1 MMLDIAAQLHTG
13 IIKLGLDLPQEI
25 EQQLLDYLALLQKW
39 NKAYNLTAIRQ
50 PSEMVVKHLLDSLS
64 ILSFIAQGKRV
75 IDVGTGAGL
84 PGMVIAIAQP
94 ECSVTLLDSNG
105 KKIRFLRQVAAE
117 LKLENVEMLHS
128 RVEDC
133 TAQFD
138 IVTSRA
144 FASLADMVQGSGQLL
159 AGDGEFF
166 AMKGL
171 VPHAEISALPAG
183 VIVKEIVP
191 LKIPFLNEERH
202 LVRLSKIEK
211 R

>member
-1 MMLDIAAQLHTG
+1 
-13 IIKLGLDLPQEI
+13 
-25 EQQLLDYLALLQKW
+25 
-39 NKAYNLTAIRQ
+39 
-50 PSEMVVKHLLDSLS
+50 
-64 ILSFIAQGKRV
+64 
-75 IDVGTGAGL
+75 
-84 PGMVIAIAQP
+84 
-94 ECSVTLLDSNG
+94 
-105 KKIRFLRQVAAE
+105 
-117 LKLENVEMLHS
+117 MLHS